1 MNTDKKII
9 CENEYVKIFIDSDG
23 IYMKTFKKGFHAEQ
37 LYSMLSS
44 HPEIRITNFIVLKNV
59 LNSVTKQPQKFGEIK
74 ERISIE
80 ITNNGLTATI
90 VYNLPK
96 EELDIKNRESL
107 IKETFTLLN
116 EKGIVFGIK
125 TEVFIGE
132 VLGGK
137 SYVVAERIPPLNGYD
152 AVIKMYE
159 PKEPEPE
166 LHEDGRVNFYE
177 LKLISKV
184 KTGDWLGERIEA
196 TEGIPGKSVKGKPI
210 KPVKGKNYPLNYDR
224 NTVQEI
230 FDNSKTVLYSKIDGA
245 VNYSNGRIGVSDHL
259 EVDGDVDFRTGNIKV
274 NGYLTIKGTVTEG
287 FSIEAT
293 KDIEI
298 NSSMGLAN
306 VSAITSTGGSIFIKG
321 GIFSKGEVEI
331 KAAKN
336 VYTKFI
342 DNATI
347 ISGESVHIGYYCF
360 NSNIIAKEVILDA
373 PNGQIS
379 GGQIK
384 AEIRVRAPI
393 IGSEIE
399 KKTFIEVMGFDRKAL
414 IEQLNDM
421 FQEISKLHEEQQKL
435 KQALAYLDEQDEL
448 SFSRHEQY
456 NKVLK
461 RMVFIKDEIKSLEEK
476 RKLMASYL
484 RTHGEGEISAGKRI
498 YPNCA
503 LIVKNKK
510 IEISSLTIST
520 TYYAQDGELKQI

>member
-1 MNTDKKII
+1 LYKII
-9 CENEYVKIFIDSDG
+9 ICKNEYVKIFIDSDG
-23 IYMKTFKKGFHAEQ
+23 IYMETYKKGFPADQ
-37 LYSMLSS
+37 LHNILSS
-44 HPEIRITNFIVLKNV
+44 HPEIRITNFIELKNV
-59 LNSVTKQPQKFGEIK
+59 LDSVTKQPQKFGELK
-74 ERISIE
+74 ERISTE
-80 ITNNGLTATI
+80 IADNDIAANI

-96 EELDIKNRESL
+96 GELDIKNRESL
-107 IKETFTLLN
+107 IKETFALLN

-125 TEVFIGE
+125 NEVLVGE
-132 VLGGK
+132 ILGGK
-137 SYVVAERIPPLNGYD
+137 SYVVAERIPPLNGSD
-152 AVIKMYE
+152 AIIKMYE

-166 LHEDGRVNFYE
+166 LHEDGKVNFYE
-177 LKLISKV
+177 LKLINKV

-196 TEGIPGKSVKGKPI
+196 TEGIPGKSVKGEPI

-224 NTVQEI
+224 NTVKEI
-230 FDNSKTVLYSKIDGA
+230 FYNSKTILYSKIDGA
-245 VNYSNGRIGVSDHL
+245 VNYSNGRMGVSDHL
-259 EVDGDVDFRTGNIKV
+259 EVDGDVNFRTGNIKV
-274 NGYLTIKGTVTEG
+274 NGYLTVKGTVTEG

-306 VSAITSTGGSIFIKG
+306 VSAITSTGGSIFIRG
-321 GIFSKGEVEI
+321 GIFSKGDVKI

-360 NSNIIAKEVILDA
+360 NSNITAKEVILDA

-399 KKTFIEVMGFDRKAL
+399 KKTLIEVFGFDRKAL

-421 FQEISKLHEEQQKL
+421 FQKIGKLREEQQKL
-435 KQALAYLDEQDEL
+435 KQVLAYLEGQDEL
-448 SFSRHEQY
+448 NSSRLEQY

-461 RMVFIKDEIKSLEEK
+461 RMFFIKGEIKSLEEK

-484 RTHGEGEISAGKRI
+484 KTHGEGEISAGKRI
-498 YPNCA
+498 YPNCTF
-503 LIVKNKK
+503 IIRNKK
-510 IEISSLTIST
+510 IEISSLIIST
-520 TYYAQDGELKQI
+520 TYYAQDRELKQI